1 MALDQTNIQPDLNAE
16 GNTEVDDTKRTI
28 LIYSPDLNFCFSLSM
43 LFQDRYNVVTT
54 TNPALLETFV
64 VHYSADL
71 VIVDAIPSEK
81 ILVRLDH
88 LKEYNRELPIIMLYV
103 YSQKDVRF
111 DQAIRQRVDSV
122 FYKPFDIAAMS
133 KRIQELMSRAYHE
146 GLNKAMAPCS

>member
-1 MALDQTNIQPDLNAE
+1 MAFDQANMETSLNE
-16 GNTEVDDTKRTI
+16 ETSTEVDETKRTI

-54 TNPALLETFV
+54 TNPGLLETFV

-71 VIVDAIPSEK
+71 VIVDAVPSEK
-81 ILVRLDH
+81 ILGRLDH
-88 LKEYNRELPIIMLYV
+88 LKQSNRELPIIMIYV

-122 FYKPFDIAAMS
+122 FYKPFDIVAMS
-133 KRIQELMSRAYHE
+133 KRIQELMSRTPSRPTA
-146 GLNKAMAPCS
+146 